1 MNQKGGGRDSND
13 EFQYS
18 LLEIN
23 HKMSNQSIKVRKEGG
38 WLLTFYFCL
47 VTTYSISNT
56 YSIPSRNKDYH
67 DPRELC
73 FY

>member
-1 MNQKGGGRDSND
+1 MNQKVGGRVSND

-23 HKMSNQSIKVRKEGG
+23 HKMSNQSVEVKKEGG
-38 WLLTFYFCL
+38 RLLTFYFCL

-56 YSIPSRNKDYH
+56 
-67 DPRELC
+67 
-73 FY
+73 